1 MCTHTDTHT
10 RRMKTISAIHS
21 VHLAPISIPQIR
33 QCIQFKVIIILL
45 LTVMWRCWQAI
56 GYLIPL
62 MDAEYANYYTRE
74 VMLILIREFQSPDE
88 EMKKIVLKVVKQ
100 CCATDG
106 VEPQYI
112 KDEVLPPFFKHF
124 WNQRMALDRR
134 NYRQVGLLSRSYS

>member
-1 MCTHTDTHT
+1 
-10 RRMKTISAIHS
+10 
-21 VHLAPISIPQIR
+21 
-33 QCIQFKVIIILL
+33 
-45 LTVMWRCWQAI
+45 
-56 GYLIPL
+56 

-112 KDEVLPPFFKHF
+112 KDEVLPSFFKHF

-134 NYRQVGLLSRSYS
+134 NYRQVGLLRHTTHRLCSRTMFIVYPLTPTVAIRVQI